1 MQNKTPSQLLG
12 LTKDFMRIDSFFDIN
27 KAWKH
32 NKLDCVGY
40 LYVDSFEKSIKIHVH
55 SCNNIFCDFKKY
67 FFGFL
72 HKEQVETIE
81 DIRHCISRIGQNTLD
96 LFNKFFDKKKSF
108 AFKLNSDVSLC
119 LFELEQML
127 KYKGPNKI
135 QIGNDKKVITIT
147 KKNLNQIYDTLD
159 LILSLKKQ

>member
-1 MQNKTPSQLLG
+1 MLNKTPSQLLG
-12 LTKDFMRIDSFFDIN
+12 LTKDFMRMDSFYDIN
-27 KAWKH
+27 KAWKCS
-32 NKLDCVGY
+32 KLDCVGY
-40 LYVDSFEKSIKIHVH
+40 LYVDSSESIKIHVH

-72 HKEQVETIE
+72 HKEQIETIE
-81 DIRHCISRIGQNTLD
+81 DIRYCINRIGQNTLD
-96 LFNKFFDKKKSF
+96 LFNKFFDKKKP
-108 AFKLNSDVSLC
+108 FKLNSDVNLS